1 MVLTAILGDM
11 PRDISTKEE
20 NFCRAFVKTRDGAFS
35 YRQAYDVRDTTNAAT
50 INANA
55 AKTLRRPAVQAR
67 IEQLISKAA
76 EIAPVTLTVAQALSR
91 WMEMAMADPDE
102 LIGTR
107 VGCCRFCWGEAHGFQ
122 WREREYLDAL
132 GRAEKANEPLPD
144 PAGGFGF
151 YHAREPNPACPE
163 CCGEGVERIVARDT
177 SKLSP
182 SAKLL
187 FGGVKKTNRGL
198 EIIIADRVKCFENA
212 CRVIGAFDDKVRLN
226 GALDL
231 MAQSVTLQTSDPH
244 EAERIYR
251 DMIAGKVRANN

>member
-1 MVLTAILGDM
+1 MARQLTA
-11 PRDISTKEE
+11 KEE
-20 NFCRAFVKTRDGAFS
+20 IFCQHYAKTREASGA
-35 YRQAYDVRDTTNAAT
+35 YRAAYNVQPNTKAQSIAT
-50 INANA
+50 AA
-55 AKTLRRPAVQAR
+55 AKLLADPDLTRR
-67 IEQLISKAA
+67 IDEIIA
-76 EIAPVTLTVAQALSR
+76 EATKTAPVTLTIAGALSR
-91 WMEMAMADPDE
+91 WMEMATADPDE

-187 FGGVKKTNRGL
+187 FGGVKKTNRGM